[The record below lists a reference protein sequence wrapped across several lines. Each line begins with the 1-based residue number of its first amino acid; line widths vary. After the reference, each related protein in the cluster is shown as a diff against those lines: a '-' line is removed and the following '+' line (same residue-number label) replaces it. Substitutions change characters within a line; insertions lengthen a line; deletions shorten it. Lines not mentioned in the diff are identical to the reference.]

1 MLKHQHKGISLVE
14 MTTTIIVSMDYW
26 SKCVSFAPPSFN
38 ALAVTFQ
45 VIMVILV
52 HQWLMSSFL
61 ALHILRNVAPT

>member
-26 SKCVSFAPPSFN
+26 RKCVSFAP
-38 ALAVTFQ
+38 TFQ